1 MEQNYSSGS
10 IILNPLTLLP
20 GHRGPTRGYHF
31 ARPRPPARAHAED
44 RAAAPGF
51 HAYGQDQDAYEID
64 IRLEACLVK
73 YRSLYPEVRAV
84 RSPFDDPETPVE
96 TFRSYFLGI
105 VWVVI
110 GSFVNE
116 TPGEPRQPGTLPVR
130 SMPRITVAFAYPS
143 SDIVAQSYRR

>member
-1 MEQNYSSGS
+1 AIEVLREATILHDRDHLLELLQKIELLLQGS
-10 IILNPLTLLP
+10 
-20 GHRGPTRGYHF
+20 Y
-31 ARPRPPARAHAED
+31 
-44 RAAAPGF
+44 
-51 HAYGQDQDAYEID
+51 AYGQDQDAYEID

-116 TPGEPRQPGTLPVR
+116 TPGEPRQP
-130 SMPRITVAFAYPS
+130 
-143 SDIVAQSYRR
+143 